1 MDSDLFNKYYNLTL
15 RFLSFRPRSKKEIKD
30 YLSKKKVDEEVASK
44 IIQKLEELNFLNDE
58 EFAKW
63 LIEQRTNF
71 KPRSSR
77 LIKIELKQKGISEE
91 IIDSQI
97 SSSEAGLISN
107 ELEKAKKI
115 VESKIYKYKGLP
127 KQEIFRKL
135 GGLLMRKGF
144 SYDVIKQSIDEA
156 LFKVV

>member
-1 MDSDLFNKYYNLTL
+1 MNDFDKFYNRTL
-15 RFLSFRPRSKKEIKD
+15 KFLSFRPRSKKEIKD
-30 YLSKKKVDEEVASK
+30 YLSKKKVNEEVASK

-97 SSSEAGLISN
+97 SSSETGLISN

>member
-15 RFLSFRPRSKKEIKD
+15 RFLSFRPRSKKEIKE
-30 YLSKKKVDEEVASK
+30 YLNRKKVDEEVANK

-97 SSSEAGLISN
+97 SSGGSGSMSN

-115 VESKIYKYKGLP
+115 VESKISKYKGLT
-127 KQEIFRKL
+127 KQEIFKKL
-135 GGLLMRKGF
+135 GGVLARRGF
-144 SYDVIKQSIDEA
+144 SYDIIKKSIDET
-156 LFKVV
+156 FKKIV